1 MYSFSAFVFS
11 SRRRHT
17 RCALVTGVQT
27 CALPISFFTAVFL
40 AATFFFA
47 GVLRAA
53 AAEVALFAV
62 DFPAAASFRATFFFA
77 VLPVFAAVRFT
88 VRLVAISTPY
98 SLGVAAGIASA
109 PFTPGERPRRPL
121 VVIQRTKHAVC

>member
-1 MYSFSAFVFS
+1 MRISDWS
-11 SRRRHT
+11 SDV
-17 RCALVTGVQT
+17 C
-27 CALPISFFTAVFL
+27 SSDL